1 MPTQVQQPL
10 VRVNELITNSV
21 PSQPIG
27 GTVKIYLSLLM
38 SVKMH
43 RKDVALFG
51 ERLIGKES

>member
-1 MPTQVQQPL
+1 MTTQVQQPL

-21 PSQPIG
+21 IG
-27 GTVKIYLSLLM
+27 GTAKSYLSLLM